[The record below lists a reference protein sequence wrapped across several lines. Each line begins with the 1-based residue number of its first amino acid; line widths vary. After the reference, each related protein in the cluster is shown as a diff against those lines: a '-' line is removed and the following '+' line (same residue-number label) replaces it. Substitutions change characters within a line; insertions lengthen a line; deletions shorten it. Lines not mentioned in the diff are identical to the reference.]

1 MSYDIRRDNKGRK
14 LLNGESQRKDGMYEY
29 KYLDNAGKRKSVY
42 SWKLTASDPLPPSR
56 KACVPL
62 REKEK
67 QIQKDLY
74 EGLRYEGGDITVL
87 ELVKNMLTRK
97 EACVITPK
105 PIIIL

>member
-1 MSYDIRRDNKGRK
+1 M
-14 LLNGESQRKDGMYEY
+14 
-29 KYLDNAGKRKSVY
+29 DNAGKRKSVY
-42 SWKLTASDPLPPSR
+42 SWKLTASDPLPPGR

-87 ELVKNMLTRK
+87 ELVKK
-97 EACVITPK
+97 YVD
-105 PIIIL
+105 